1 MQDWIGTRVL
11 GKNSVSGVDVVSA
24 CNDRSM
30 GSATLSEVLPQERAS
45 PFTRAKFEESA
56 HHLKNEDVGDFLMR
70 VRFISP

>member
-1 MQDWIGTRVL
+1 M
-11 GKNSVSGVDVVSA
+11 VSA

-45 PFTRAKFEESA
+45 PFTRAKFEELA
-56 HHLKNEDVGDFLMR
+56 HHLYNEDVGDFLMR